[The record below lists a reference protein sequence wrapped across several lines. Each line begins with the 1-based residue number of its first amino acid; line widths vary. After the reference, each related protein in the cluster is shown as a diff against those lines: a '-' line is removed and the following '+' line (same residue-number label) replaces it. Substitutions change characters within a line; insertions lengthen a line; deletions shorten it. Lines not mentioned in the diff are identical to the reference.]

1 MSRNQIDLVRPGR
14 AAVAALAGACGV
26 LALLST
32 PAAAAPAR
40 PGRVRTPEQQEA
52 QKAAEAIERALQKHG
67 PDVHRCFER
76 ALADR
81 LDVAGSVEV
90 AVDVGAGGQVTAAK
104 LEGQDSD
111 APPELSACVEAAA
124 RGWTIAGV
132 EPGSSVVL
140 PFAFEGQMQQFVI
153 KAADTPTRGPGAG
166 KGAPRGPFTVK
177 VLVDPVNARSADAA
191 LTLLNIGP
199 ASRVAMHRHPRSSKI
214 LYLMKGRARLLGP
227 TGTPPIK
234 ADPGTAIFLP
244 AGYPHVI
251 ENMGRSAEAV
261 FLQAFAPPGPERA
274 YRDPKNP
281 EARADFEVLRDP
293 RVKAPPGSKPVV
305 KTREETRAIATFGG
319 KGKVRILFDEKVTGS
334 PAMALSVLELSPGAE
349 LPRHD
354 HQGASEILYVLSGG
368 GKLTVG
374 SETTPFS
381 AESAL
386 YVPPG
391 QPHAAHIGGGGAEA
405 IQIYAPAGAEQRF
418 REPAAK

>member
-1 MSRNQIDLVRPGR
+1 MSRNPSHPRRR
-14 AAVAALAGACGV
+14 AVPALAGAAV
-26 LALLST
+26 LALAALA
-32 PAAAAPAR
+32 PAFAAPAGPAR
-40 PGRVRTPEQQEA
+40 TRTPEQQEA
-52 QKAAEAIERALQKHG
+52 QSAAEAIERALRKHG

-81 LDVAGSVEV
+81 LDAAGSVEV
-90 AVDVGAGGQVTAAK
+90 EVEVGAGGRVTAAK
-104 LEGQDSD
+104 LEPRDSD
-111 APPELSACVEAAA
+111 APPELAACVEAAA

-132 EPGSSVVL
+132 EPGASVVL
-140 PFAFEGQMQQFVI
+140 PFAFEGQLQQFVI
-153 KAADTPTRGPGAG
+153 KAADAPVRTLAAA

-214 LYLMKGRARLLGP
+214 LYLLKGRARILGP
-227 TGTPPIK
+227 TGSPPIK

-244 AGYPHVI
+244 PGYPHVI
-251 ENMGRSAEAV
+251 ENMGRQVEAV

-305 KTREETRAIATFGG
+305 RTRDEARALSIFGG
-319 KGKVRILFDEKVTGS
+319 KGRARILFDEKVTGS
-334 PAMALSVLELSPGAE
+334 PAMALSVLEFSAGAE
-349 LPRHD
+349 LPRHE
-354 HQGASEILYVLSGG
+354 HQGSSEILYVLSGG
-368 GKLTVG
+368 GKMTVG
-374 SETTPFS
+374 SETTAFGP
-381 AESAL
+381 ETAL

-391 QPHAAHIGGGGAEA
+391 QPHAAHIGGGGPTEA
-405 IQIYAPAGAEQRF
+405 IQIYAPAGPEQRF